1 MIYHWTNKT
10 LYKRYCDPL
19 SIMNPKFLIFQK
31 VIFENYEKQPHRLE
45 REVVYTCEEKKLQ
58 ITPIL
63 INVKDLWQ

>member
-1 MIYHWTNKT
+1 
-10 LYKRYCDPL
+10 
-19 SIMNPKFLIFQK
+19 MNPKFLIFQK

-45 REVVYTCEEKKLQ
+45 REVVYTCEEKMLQ